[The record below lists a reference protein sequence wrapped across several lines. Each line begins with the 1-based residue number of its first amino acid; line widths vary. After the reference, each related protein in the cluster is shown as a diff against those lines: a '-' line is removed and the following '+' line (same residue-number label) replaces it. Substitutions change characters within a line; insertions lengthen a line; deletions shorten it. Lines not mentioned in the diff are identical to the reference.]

1 MDMHP
6 FNLEAAKHGQPVCTR
21 DGRKVRIIC
30 FDYKGDANAY
40 PILALIST
48 TNQRGVPDE
57 IITKYTEDGKYARYI
72 STENNEDLMMA
83 PRRKEGWINVYKSVN
98 PIFKSEAEAKAHN
111 DDYANYIGTFKIEWE
126 E

>member
-6 FNLEAAKHGQPVCTR
+6 FDLEAAKHGQPVCTR

-30 FDYKGDANAY
+30 FDKGGGF
-40 PILALIST
+40 PLVALI
-48 TNQRGVPDE
+48 RKEGE
-57 IITKYTEDGKYARYI
+57 ISEEIRTYTVNGI
-72 STENNEDLMMA
+72 SSISFNKRHPHESDDDLMIA

-98 PIFKSEAEAKAHN
+98 PIFKSKAEAKAHN